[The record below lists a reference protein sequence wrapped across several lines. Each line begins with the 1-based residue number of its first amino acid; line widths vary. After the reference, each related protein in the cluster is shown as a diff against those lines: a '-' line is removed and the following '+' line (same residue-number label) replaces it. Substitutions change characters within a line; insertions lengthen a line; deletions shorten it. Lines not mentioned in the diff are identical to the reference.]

1 MISDDSKDAA
11 GRFGKVVEGV
21 MRPLVRAMIAH
32 GLTAPAFYRMLKRLY
47 VSVAEQ
53 EFRLQDQDPTDSR
66 ISLLTGVHRRDVR
79 SLRSADARRSD
90 PAREKSTVFASVV
103 GRWLAG
109 PGTVDAAGAPLPLP
123 RSGDA
128 EPNFE
133 RLVRAVS
140 TDIRPKTVLD
150 ELERQGLVQVTDGV
164 VTLTDDAVVGPKD
177 LEQKAFYFRENI
189 GDHMAAAVDNLMA
202 EEPRFL
208 ERAVFYNRLRPES
221 VAEIEAEARRL
232 GNEAL
237 IALNRLAQARQR
249 ADAEAADNTSRFRF
263 GVYFY
268 ETEEEQGSNS
278 KDEGGNV

>member
-1 MISDDSKDAA
+1 M
-11 GRFGKVVEGV
+11 
-21 MRPLVRAMIAH
+21 
-32 GLTAPAFYRMLKRLY
+32 
-47 VSVAEQ
+47 
-53 EFRLQDQDPTDSR
+53 
-66 ISLLTGVHRRDVR
+66 
-79 SLRSADARRSD
+79 
-90 PAREKSTVFASVV
+90 
-103 GRWLAG
+103 
-109 PGTVDAAGAPLPLP
+109 
-123 RSGDA
+123 
-128 EPNFE
+128 
-133 RLVRAVS
+133 S

>member
-1 MISDDSKDAA
+1 VISDETKDAA
-11 GRFGKVVEGV
+11 GRFGKVVEGA

-47 VSVAEQ
+47 VNVAER
-53 EFRLQDQDPTDSR
+53 EFRLQDQEPTDSR

-79 SLRSADARRSD
+79 SLRNADARRSD
-90 PAREKSTVFASVV
+90 PAREKATVFASVV

-109 PGTVDAAGAPLPLP
+109 PGTVDSAGVPLPLP

-150 ELERQGLVQVTDGV
+150 ELERQGLVQVIDGV

-177 LEQKAFYFRENI
+177 LAQKAFYFRENI

-208 ERAVFYNRLRPES
+208 ERAVFYNRLSPES

-249 ADAEAADNTSRFRF
+249 ADAESADNTSRFRF